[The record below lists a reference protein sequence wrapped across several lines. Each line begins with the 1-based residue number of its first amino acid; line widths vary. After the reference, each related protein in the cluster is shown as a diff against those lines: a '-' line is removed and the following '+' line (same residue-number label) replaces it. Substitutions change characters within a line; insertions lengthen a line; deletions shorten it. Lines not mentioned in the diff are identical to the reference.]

1 MKTENEHRVTLRYES
16 QRRVSFDFV
25 YDMEAKLKFQK
36 LDEDKV
42 SQHRA
47 KYLGLSKNVSTEGLC
62 FISGKK
68 LNKGD
73 HINLE
78 VYLPGDT
85 EQIHMEG
92 EVKWCDYAQ
101 GLTAETSENQ
111 QFDTGV
117 KLVSIEGRS
126 VQETVYFDETYQVEW
141 STVLESILG
150 KFRIMMQNKKNKE
163 GSS

>member
-1 MKTENEHRVTLRYES
+1 MKTTNEHRSALRYEAE
-16 QRRVSFDFV
+16 RRVSFDFV

-42 SQHRA
+42 GRHRA

-68 LNKGD
+68 LKKGD

-92 EVKWCDYAQ
+92 EVKWCDRAQ
-101 GLTAETSENQ
+101 GLITDKSENQ

-117 KLVSIEGRS
+117 KLFSIEGKP
-126 VQETVYFDETYQVEW
+126 VHETVYFDETYQVEW

-163 GSS
+163 GDS